1 MAGNRFNLNTKLTLM
16 TSLLI
21 IATVVISVLI
31 TVFLGNRIGR
41 ESVQQKLSASQ
52 TVQQAFTEQRALE
65 LELISLLVASDPAFV
80 AYIAQATYDIESA
93 AAEPDVASISDLLLE
108 RKQDFG
114 FDIALV
120 ATADGKQL
128 ARSDQSMA
136 VSRDLND
143 KPLLQEAIQEL
154 VPVNGYWQENDALY
168 QAAIVPLARA
178 QNLIGF
184 LITGKEVNDALAIDI
199 GQVSSTEVIIATGK
213 DKISLKPVASTMDL
227 NATVSLMGQL
237 KDSSMQLNDRSQQNL
252 SVNGLQ
258 MAVETSQL
266 GALAKGESGHIISSA
281 SIDQTLRPFVSTRN
295 IMMAVGA
302 AMILLSLLSAIFLV
316 RRALSPIGQLS
327 EATEKLAQGNYQVNV
342 PKSGNDEL
350 SQLSGSIE
358 QLVVN
363 LRGKEDIS
371 RHLVEI
377 SKKVPNRSVATTV
390 SGGGEA
396 AQSVI
401 QPGKVIGSRFE
412 IVEKIGS
419 GGMGVVFKAMDRE
432 LDEIVAMKVL
442 KNTGDNPEDV
452 QRFKDEIRLARR
464 ITHPNVVRIHDFGQL
479 GKNVFISMEFVQGY
493 TIQQML
499 KYAKK
504 LRPFAALHASVNVAK
519 GLAAAHEAGIVHR
532 DLKPANLIVELDST
546 VKLMDFGIA
555 TVGNTLSKHAIS
567 KHVEGTVEYVSPEQA
582 QGKGT
587 DQRTDIYALGI
598 LMMEMFVGKRPFYA
612 EDDEQLM
619 MKHLHEEP
627 TPISEYWV
635 DAPPELEHII
645 LKCLAKRPSDRYQ
658 SVQALMFDLER
669 IKLQ

>member
-1 MAGNRFNLNTKLTLM
+1 MAGSRFNLNTKLTLV

-21 IATVVISVLI
+21 VATVIISVLI
-31 TVFLGNRIGR
+31 TVFLGNNIGR
-41 ESVQQKLSASQ
+41 ESIQQKLSASQ

-93 AAEPDVASISDLLLE
+93 TAEPDVASISDLLLE

-136 VSRDLND
+136 VSRDLNN
-143 KPLLQEAIQEL
+143 KPLLEKAIEDL
-154 VPVNGYWQENDALY
+154 VPVNGYWQEKDALY

-178 QNLIGF
+178 QTLIGF
-184 LITGKEVNDALAIDI
+184 LITGTEVNDALANDI
-199 GQVSSTEVIIATGK
+199 AQVSGTEVIIASGK

-237 KDSSMQLNDRSQQNL
+237 KDSDMILNDKSQQNL
-252 SVNGLQ
+252 TVNGLQ
-258 MAVETSQL
+258 MAVETTQL
-266 GALAKGESGHIISSA
+266 AQLSNDEGGYIISSV
-281 SIDQTLRPFVSTRN
+281 SIDQTLKPFISTRN
-295 IMMAVGA
+295 IMIAVGA

-316 RRALSPIGQLS
+316 KRALSPIGQLS
-327 EATEKLAQGNYQVNV
+327 QATEELAQGNYQVSV
-342 PKSGNDEL
+342 PQTGGDEL
-350 SQLSGSIE
+350 SHLSEAIQG
-358 QLVVN
+358 LVEN
-363 LRGKEDIS
+363 LRGKEDLS
-371 RHLVEI
+371 KHLVEI
-377 SKKVPNRSVATTV
+377 SKKIPSRSNTPIT
-390 SGGGEA
+390 
-396 AQSVI
+396 QSDDEKPGVI
-401 QPGKVIGSRFE
+401 GPGKVIGSRFE
-412 IVEKIGS
+412 IIEKIGS

-432 LDEIVAMKVL
+432 LEEVVALKVL
-442 KNTGDNPEDV
+442 KNTGDNPDDI

-464 ITHPNVVRIHDFGQL
+464 ITDPNVVRIHDFGQL
-479 GKNVFISMEFVQGY
+479 GKNAFISMEFVQGY

-504 LRPFAALHASVNVAK
+504 LRPFAALHASLHVCK
-519 GLAAAHEAGIVHR
+519 GLMAAHEAGIVHR

-555 TVGNTLSKHAIS
+555 TVGNTLSKHAVS

-587 DQRTDIYALGI
+587 DERTDIYALGI

-612 EDDEQLM
+612 EEDEQLM
-619 MKHLHEEP
+619 MKHLHEEA
-627 TPISEYWV
+627 TPITDYWV
-635 DAPPELEHII
+635 DAPTELENII
-645 LKCLAKRPSDRYQ
+645 LTCLAKRPSERYQ
-658 SVQALMFDLER
+658 SVQGLYSDLQKV
-669 IKLQ
+669 KLN

>member
-1 MAGNRFNLNTKLTLM
+1 MAGNRFNLNTKLTLV

-21 IATVVISVLI
+21 IATVVISILI
-31 TVFLGNRIGR
+31 TVLLGNRIGR

-93 AAEPDVASISDLLLE
+93 TNEPDVASISDLLLE

-136 VSRDLND
+136 VSRDLNE
-143 KPLLQEAIQEL
+143 KPLLQEAIQQL

-168 QAAIVPLARA
+168 QAAIVPLARG

-184 LITGKEVNDALAIDI
+184 LITGKEVNDALANDI

-213 DKISLKPVASTMDL
+213 DKITLKSVASTMDL

-237 KDSSMQLNDRSQQNL
+237 KDSPMLLNDGTQQNL
-252 SVNGLQ
+252 TVQGLQ

-266 GALAKGESGHIISSA
+266 STLADGESGHIISSA
-281 SIDQTLRPFVSTRN
+281 SIDQTLKPFISTRN

-302 AMILLSLLSAIFLV
+302 AMILLSLLSAVFLV

-327 EATEKLAQGNYQVNV
+327 QATQKLAQGNYQIDI
-342 PKSGNDEL
+342 PKSGSDEL

-358 QLVVN
+358 QLVDN
-363 LRGKEDIS
+363 LRGKEDLS

-377 SKKVPNRSVATTV
+377 SKKVPQRTTA
-390 SGGGEA
+390 SISDNEK
-396 AQSVI
+396 SNNVI
-401 QPGKVIGSRFE
+401 QAGKVIGSRFE

-419 GGMGVVFKAMDRE
+419 GGMGLVFKAMDRE
-432 LDEIVAMKVL
+432 LEETVALKVL
-442 KNTGDNPEDV
+442 KNTGDNPDDIK
-452 QRFKDEIRLARR
+452 RFKDEIRLARR

-479 GKNVFISMEFVQGY
+479 GKNVFISMEYVQGY

-504 LRPFAALHASVNVAK
+504 LRPFAALHASMHVCK
-519 GLAAAHEAGIVHR
+519 GLMAAHEAGIVHR

-546 VKLMDFGIA
+546 IKLMDFGIA
-555 TVGNTLSKHAIS
+555 TAGNTLSKHAIS
-567 KHVEGTVEYVSPEQA
+567 NQVEGTVEYVSPEQA

-587 DQRTDIYALGI
+587 DERTDIYALGI
-598 LMMEMFVGKRPFYA
+598 LMMEMFVGKRPFYS
-612 EDDEQLM
+612 EDDQQLM

-627 TPISEYWV
+627 TPISDHWV
-635 DAPPELEHII
+635 DAPQLLENII
-645 LKCLAKRPSDRYQ
+645 LKCLAKRPAERYQ
-658 SVQALMFDLER
+658 SVQALLLDLEQV
-669 IKLQ
+669 KLH